1 MLELEGVD
9 RSGFRSGR
17 VLELELEGVDG
28 IVGLGTEGVIISVDA
43 HENTGLTLASAFGGV
58 PLSGLDVGF

>member
-17 VLELELEGVDG
+17 VLELEGVVG
-28 IVGLGTEGVIISVDA
+28 IFGLGTEGVIINVDA